1 MPVFKKRC
9 KGKRKLTIYLYIIC
23 CDLGVYCIFTFRM
36 LRMNIYF
43 AIAAILTGIS
53 CTTEQLPPKSL
64 PKPDHIVVLIFE
76 NHDYQMILDTSAAD
90 YLHTLMLDPQT
101 AHFTESTA
109 LGHPSQP
116 NYIMLFSG
124 DNQGVE
130 TNDRPA
136 QKFTTPNLAA
146 QLVDAGLTFVTYSE
160 DLPYAGFDGDV
171 SGKYV
176 RRHNPLANWMG
187 TGKNQVDSLLNQPLT
202 AFPTDFNLLPTISF
216 VVPNLDNDMHDG
228 SIAQGDDWLKTNFEA
243 YINWAKEN
251 NSLCIITFDEGN
263 PSSDVNQ
270 ILTLFIGA
278 NIIGGEYNT
287 PINHFSVLSTLQ
299 QLYDL
304 PHSGFSKMYYPIMD
318 CWEK

>member
-1 MPVFKKRC
+1 
-9 KGKRKLTIYLYIIC
+9 
-23 CDLGVYCIFTFRM
+23 M
-36 LRMNIYF
+36 LRTHILF
-43 AIAAILTGIS
+43 ALAGIFYCIS
-53 CTTEQLPPKSL
+53 CTTQELPTTNL

-76 NHDYQMILDTSAAD
+76 NHDYQMIIDTSAAE
-90 YLHTLMLDPQT
+90 YLHTLISDPKT

-109 LGHPSQP
+109 LVHPSQP
-116 NYIMLFSG
+116 NYILLFSG
-124 DNQGVE
+124 DNQNVVS
-130 TNDRPA
+130 NDRPTT
-136 QKFTTPNLAA
+136 KFTTPNLAA
-146 QLVDAGLTFVTYSE
+146 QLVDAGLSFITYSE
-160 DLPYAGFDGDV
+160 DLPYPGFDGDV
-171 SGKYV
+171 SGRYV
-176 RRHNPLANWMG
+176 RRHNPVTNWMG
-187 TGKNQVDSLLNQPLT
+187 TGNNQVDSMVNQPLT

-228 SIAQGDDWLKTNFEA
+228 SIAQGDAWLKTHFEA

-270 ILTLFIGA
+270 ILTLFIGE
-278 NIIGGEYNT
+278 NVIGGKYNT

-299 QLYDL
+299 EMYDL

>member
-1 MPVFKKRC
+1 
-9 KGKRKLTIYLYIIC
+9 
-23 CDLGVYCIFTFRM
+23 M
-36 LRMNIYF
+36 LRTHILF
-43 AIAAILTGIS
+43 ALAGIFCCIS
-53 CTTEQLPPKSL
+53 CTTQELPTTNL

-76 NHDYQMILDTSAAD
+76 NHDYQMIIDTSAAE
-90 YLHTLMLDPQT
+90 YLHTLISDPKT

-116 NYIMLFSG
+116 NYIMFFSG
-124 DNQGVE
+124 DNQGVVS
-130 TNDRPA
+130 NDRPT
-136 QKFTTPNLAA
+136 QKFTSPNLAA
-146 QLVDAGLTFVTYSE
+146 QLVDAGYTFATYSE

-171 SGKYV
+171 SGRYV
-176 RRHNPLANWMG
+176 RRHNPVTNWMG

-228 SIAQGDDWLKTNFEA
+228 SIAQGDAWLKTNFEA

-278 NIIGGEYNT
+278 DIIGGEYNT

-299 QLYDL
+299 QIYDL

>member
-1 MPVFKKRC
+1 
-9 KGKRKLTIYLYIIC
+9 
-23 CDLGVYCIFTFRM
+23 M
-36 LRMNIYF
+36 LRANF
-43 AIAAILTGIS
+43 LLAIAGIFCCIS
-53 CTTEQLPPKSL
+53 CTTQVLPTNNL

-76 NHDYQMILDTSAAD
+76 NHDYQMIIDTSAAE
-90 YLHTLMLDPQT
+90 YLHTLISDPKT

-116 NYIMLFSG
+116 NYIMFFSG
-124 DNQGVE
+124 DNQGVVS
-130 TNDRPA
+130 NDRPT
-136 QKFTTPNLAA
+136 QKFTSPNLAA
-146 QLVDAGLTFVTYSE
+146 QLVGAGYTFATYSE

-171 SGKYV
+171 SGRYV
-176 RRHNPLANWMG
+176 RRHNPVTNWMG

-228 SIAQGDDWLKTNFEA
+228 SIAQGDAWLKTNFEA

-278 NIIGGEYNT
+278 DVIGGEYNT

-318 CWEK
+318 CWEE